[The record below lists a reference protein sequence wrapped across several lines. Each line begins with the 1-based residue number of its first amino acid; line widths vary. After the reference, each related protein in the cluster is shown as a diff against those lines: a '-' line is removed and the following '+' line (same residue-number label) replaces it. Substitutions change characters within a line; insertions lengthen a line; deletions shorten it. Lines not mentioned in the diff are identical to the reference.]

1 MTCRW
6 DRDAEEY
13 LNDGEPCRTD
23 DYGDPTR
30 HCQARRSCAQH
41 VGEGEITCARCLGRT
56 RTDVRRIVALSPLM
70 VIQALGS
77 GVDSEAANLAGPAAD
92 YRVFSA
98 RRLIAKAWIV
108 EHIHQPA
115 RDWCEDPDCQLRHF
129 KANGGDR
136 WHKRGIE
143 NALTD
148 LLDDDD
154 EYHPYSVLTRWQM
167 MLSED
172 YGSPLPDHLSIASA
186 GDYLDRTLHRMAQ
199 DPEQDFGL
207 FAREMRQCRNHL
219 EAVIRNSA
227 TPERGAPC
235 PDCKDAGH
243 VVRMS
248 REYGHWC
255 DDPLCERFHH
265 ADDSDD
271 RWVCP
276 RDRDHWRTHEDY
288 CRWIEERTQV
298 VGA

>member
-1 MTCRW
+1 MSCRW

-13 LNDGEPCRTD
+13 LNDGEPCRVD

-30 HCQARRSCAQH
+30 HCTARRSCAQH

-70 VIQALGS
+70 VVQALGS

-92 YRVFSA
+92 PESWSWHKISA
-98 RRLIAKAWIV
+98 RQGRIWHVSLV
-108 EHIHQPA
+108 E
-115 RDWCEDPDCQLRHF
+115 
-129 KANGGDR
+129 
-136 WHKRGIE
+136 
-143 NALTD
+143 
-148 LLDDDD
+148 DDDD
-154 EYHPYSVLTRWQM
+154 EHPYTVLTRWEF
-167 MLSED
+167 MLRED
-172 YGSPLPDHLSIASA
+172 YDQPRPDATSIVSA
-186 GDYLDRTLHRMAQ
+186 GEYLDRVLHRMAQ

-235 PDCKDAGH
+235 PDCKEAGH

>member
-1 MTCRW
+1 MSCRW

-13 LNDGEPCRTD
+13 LNDGEPCKVD

-30 HCQARRSCAQH
+30 HCTARRSCAQH

-70 VIQALGS
+70 VVQALGS
-77 GVDSEAANLAGPAAD
+77 GVDSEAAWLAGPAAD
-92 YRVFSA
+92 VRDWSERRIA
-98 RRLIAKAWIV
+98 MRDHLDTWRLIGFPVGDERHLLTEKQV
-108 EHIHQPA
+108 LHA
-115 RDWCEDPDCQLRHF
+115 R
-129 KANGGDR
+129 
-136 WHKRGIE
+136 
-143 NALTD
+143 ALME
-148 LLDDDD
+148 DDD
-154 EYHPYSVLTRWQM
+154 EQHPYTVLCRWWM
-167 MLSED
+167 MLAED
-172 YGSPLPDHLSIASA
+172 YGMALPAKLTVMGAGSHL
-186 GDYLDRTLHRMAQ
+186 DDMLHRVAQ

>member
-30 HCQARRSCAQH
+30 HCTARRSCAQH

-70 VIQALGS
+70 VVQALGS

-98 RRLIAKAWIV
+98 RRTLDKGWIMDHLPSKNWERAMRNLI
-108 EHIHQPA
+108 E
-115 RDWCEDPDCQLRHF
+115 
-129 KANGGDR
+129 
-136 WHKRGIE
+136 
-143 NALTD
+143 
-148 LLDDDD
+148 DDD
-154 EYHPYSVLTRWQM
+154 EWHPYSVTTRWQL

-172 YGSPLPDHLSIASA
+172 YGHPLPAKLTTMGA
-186 GDYLDRTLHRMAQ
+186 GDYLDRVLHRMAQ